1 MEERLEKTRRAQ
13 ATHFWFRG
21 FRSFVL
27 PVLASLARGRADLR
41 IVDCGCGVGQNFD
54 LLRPFGRPIGFELTA
69 GAAAAANALAPVARA
84 DITRI
89 PFPDASFDAATSF
102 DVMACVEDDVTA
114 VREMARVVRS
124 GGFIVVTAAALDILY
139 GDHSEVWG
147 EFRRYTPATA
157 RRLLESAGLR
167 VERVEFMFASTFPL
181 MLTVRTLQRLSRPL
195 RSAPAHSDME
205 VPWGP
210 VNALLG
216 WLVSG
221 EAALARRIR
230 MPIGSS
236 LLVVGRKP

>member
-21 FRSFVL
+21 FRSFVT
-27 PVLASLARGRADLR
+27 PVLTQLARGRTDLR
-41 IVDCGCGVGQNFD
+41 IIDCGCGIGHNFD
-54 LLRPFGRPIGFELTA
+54 LLRRFGRPLGFELTA
-69 GAAAAANALAPVARA
+69 AGAAAAGTLAPVARG

-89 PFPDASFDAATSF
+89 PFPSGWFDAATSF
-102 DVMACVEDDVTA
+102 DVMPCIEDDVSA

-124 GGFIVVTAAALDILY
+124 CGFVVVTVAALDMLY

-157 RRLLESAGLR
+157 RRLLEGAGLR
-167 VERVEFMFASTFPL
+167 VERVEFMFASLFPL
-181 MLTVRTLQRLSRPL
+181 MLSVRTLQRVLRPL
-195 RSAPAHSDME
+195 RSAPAQSDMA

-210 VNALLG
+210 VNAILG

-221 EAALARRIR
+221 EAALARRFR